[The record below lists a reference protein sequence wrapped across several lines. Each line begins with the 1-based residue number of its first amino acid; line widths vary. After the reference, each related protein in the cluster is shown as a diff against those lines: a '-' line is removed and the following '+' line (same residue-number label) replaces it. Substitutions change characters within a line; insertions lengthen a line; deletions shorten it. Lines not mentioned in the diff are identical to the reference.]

1 MGGLFD
7 SPDPPNP
14 IATAGAQTGTNV
26 STAVANANLG
36 NVNQVTPQG
45 NLTYATTGN
54 FDWTDPTTGRELF
67 DPAIHGD
74 TKPDAD
80 RAGDIRSVAAG
91 AIQSCRAGQRA
102 SAAAA

>member
-7 SPDPPNP
+7 SPDPPDP

-45 NLTYATTGN
+45 NLTYNQTDT
-54 FDWTDPTTGRELF
+54 FSWVDPTTG
-67 DPAIHGD
+67 H
-74 TKPDAD
+74 TY
-80 RAGDIRSVAAG
+80 
-91 AIQSCRAGQRA
+91 
-102 SAAAA
+102 